1 MKVLKQEKERFLKK
15 FGKQIQKA
23 RQETKISQEEL
34 ADLVGINRTYMG
46 RIERGISNPP
56 VYTVYKIT
64 ASLKTKLSLINF

>member
-1 MKVLKQEKERFLKK
+1 MKILKQEKDRFLKK

-23 RQETKISQEEL
+23 RQEAKISQEAL

-56 VYTVYKIT
+56 AYTVYKIKQL
-64 ASLKTKLSLINF
+64 LKEIHL

>member
-1 MKVLKQEKERFLKK
+1 MKILKQEKDRFLKK

-23 RQETKISQEEL
+23 RQEAKISQESL

-56 VYTVYKIT
+56 IFTVNKIKK
-64 ASLKTKLSLINF
+64 ALGKNYL

>member
-1 MKVLKQEKERFLKK
+1 MKISKQEKDRFLKK

-46 RIERGISNPP
+46 RIERSISNPP
-56 VYTVYKIT
+56 IFTVNKIKE
-64 ASLKTKLSLINF
+64 AIKKS

>member
-1 MKVLKQEKERFLKK
+1 MKISKQEKDRFLKK

-56 VYTVYKIT
+56 IFTVNKIKE
-64 ASLKTKLSLINF
+64 AIKKS